1 MIMGLLPAAF
11 KIMLNI
17 FFYCVYVII
26 TVFLTGLILGEFFD
40 MRLDQNDSNA
50 TKITLVMMVLILI
63 ITFLYRK
70 FFYIELKSK

>member
-1 MIMGLLPAAF
+1 MELLPTAF

-17 FFYCVYVII
+17 FFYCVYVVII
-26 TVFLTGLILGEFFD
+26 VFLTGLILGEFFG
-40 MRLDQNDSNA
+40 MHMGNNDSIA

-70 FFYIELKSK
+70 FFYIELKK

>member
-1 MIMGLLPAAF
+1 MIMELLPTAF

-17 FFYCVYVII
+17 FFYCVYVVII
-26 TVFLTGLILGEFFD
+26 VFLTGLILGEFFD
-40 MRLDQNDSNA
+40 MHMGTNDSIA

-70 FFYIELKSK
+70 FFYIELKNK